1 MRQGYPSNHTY
12 LIFEMATDTVA
23 INEAVAVFQIMGNIY
38 IYFRA
43 NVALAIIFLAV
54 NPDDSFGILAFL
66 NDHNTWSGLHGYVEE
81 NISASGVISIIL
93 HFHCRGANALLRNPA
108 SQVTL
113 GPDPSGEPGRLV
125 GEDHRRR
132 RVNLVVLY
140 ARRETFGSEAEL
152 REYMANLRSR
162 LVEQYLAWADLV

>member
-1 MRQGYPSNHTY
+1 MFTVK
-12 LIFEMATDTVA
+12 VA
-23 INEAVAVFQIMGNIY
+23 INEALVVVQIMGNIY

-43 NVALAIIFLAV
+43 NVALALIFLAI
-54 NPDDSFGILAFL
+54 NPDDDYDPFGLLAFL
-66 NDHNTWSGLHGYVEE
+66 SERNTWSGLHGYVEE

-93 HFHCRGANALLRNPA
+93 HFHCRGADALLRNPA

-132 RVNLVVLY
+132 RVLLVLY
-140 ARRETFGSEAEL
+140 ARWVTFGSEAEL

>member
-12 LIFEMATDTVA
+12 LIFAMATDTVA
-23 INEAVAVFQIMGNIY
+23 IYERVAVFPIMGNIF
-38 IYFRA
+38 IFFRA
-43 NVALAIIFLAV
+43 GEALAVIFVAV
-54 NPDDSFGILAFL
+54 NPDGSYSFGLLAFFSER
-66 NDHNTWSGLHGYVEE
+66 NTWSGLHGYVEE

-132 RVNLVVLY
+132 RVNLVLY

-152 REYMANLRSR
+152 RE
-162 LVEQYLAWADLV
+162 